1 MNKKLFITAIL
12 LGLLT
17 FAYACRDRTSG
28 KDFTIGLVGKFS
40 TLDPVGAATISAN
53 DERLRTLMFNSLV
66 RKNDQFD
73 YEGELADISDSDD
86 GSTVIFK
93 LKDNVK
99 FHDGKP
105 LTSADVKYTFDKL
118 FESNGAKGSAFFD
131 LEGKEKKP
139 HILGIETPDEKTV
152 NVKLA
157 RPSLKS
163 QLLANLVPIAI
174 VQNGSEVGTQA
185 SNTKPPIG
193 TGPYKFIAFDPV
205 QNILQVEAFEDY
217 WEGAPNIKK
226 ITVKALADPNA
237 MQAEL
242 KSQVIDLAPGASDI
256 APDALKGLE
265 QDPNLD
271 VLQFDG
277 SNVQYLGFNTD
288 VEPTKNIKVRQ
299 AVAYAV
305 NREKIISD
313 LLFNQAKIAHSILP
327 PESWAYNAGTKYDY
341 DPEKAKQLL
350 DEAGFKDKNG
360 DGTREMPKITFKIS
374 QGASSQYATLIQS
387 QLAEVGIPVQ
397 LESLEFATML
407 DQVKNGQ
414 FQLNTGRWVGGNQDP
429 LFLRNLFA
437 SSQIPTSDRSGFNR
451 GRYNN
456 PQVDELLNNAFN
468 ETDREK
474 AKDYYFKAQE
484 IISNEV
490 PMFPLW
496 YSANM
501 VVANKRVKNIKVNAS
516 GDWGFV
522 RNLTLE
528 ENK

>member
-1 MNKKLFITAIL
+1 MNKKLFISAIL
-12 LGLLT
+12 FSLVT
-17 FAYACRDRTSG
+17 ISFACRDRTSG

-73 YEGELADISDSDD
+73 YEGELADISDSAD
-86 GSTVIFK
+86 GSTITFK
-93 LKDNVK
+93 LKDNIK

-139 HILGIETPDEKTV
+139 HILAIETPDEKTV
-152 NVKLA
+152 SIKLA
-157 RPSLKS
+157 RPSLKN

-185 SNTKPPIG
+185 SNIKPPMG
-193 TGPYKFIAFDPV
+193 TGAYKFVSFDPV
-205 QNILQVEAFEDY
+205 QNILNVEAFEDY
-217 WEGAPNIKK
+217 WEGAPKIKK
-226 ITVKALADPNA
+226 LTVKALADPNA

-242 KSQVIDLAPGASDI
+242 KSQIVDLAPGASDI

-265 QDPNLD
+265 QDPNLS
-271 VLQFDG
+271 VMQFDG
-277 SNVQYLGFNTD
+277 SNVQYLGFNCEID
-288 VEPTKNIKVRQ
+288 PTKNVKVRQ
-299 AVAYAV
+299 AISYAV

-327 PESWAYNAGTKYDY
+327 PESWAYNAGTQYDY
-341 DPEKAKQLL
+341 NPDKAKQLL
-350 DEAGFKDKNG
+350 DEAGFKDTNG
-360 DGTREMPKITFKIS
+360 DGTRDMPKITFKIS

-387 QLAEVGIPVQ
+387 QLTEIGIPVQ

-407 DQVKNGQ
+407 DQVKKGQ
-414 FQLNTGRWVGGNQDP
+414 YQMNTGRWVGGNQDP

-437 SSQIPTSDRSGFNR
+437 SSEIPTNERTGFNR
-451 GRYNN
+451 SRYGN
-456 PQVDELLNNAFN
+456 PQVDELLNSAFN
-468 ETDREK
+468 ETDRAR
-474 AKDYYFKAQE
+474 AKEYYVKAQQ
-484 IISNEV
+484 IISDEV
-490 PMFPLW
+490 PMLPLW

-501 VVANKRVKNIKVNAS
+501 VVANKRVKNIKINAS
-516 GDWGFV
+516 GDWEFV
-522 RNLTLE
+522 KNLTVE
-528 ENK
+528 

>member
-1 MNKKLFITAIL
+1 LNKKVFITTIL

-73 YEGELADISDSDD
+73 YEGELADISQNED
-86 GSTVIFK
+86 GSTIIFK
-93 LKDNVK
+93 LKDGVK
-99 FHDGKP
+99 FHDGKT
-105 LTSADVKYTFDKL
+105 LTSADAKYTFDKL

-131 LEGKEKKP
+131 TVDGAKKP

-152 NVKLA
+152 NIKLA

-174 VQNGSEVGTQA
+174 IQNGSEVGTQA
-185 SNTKPPIG
+185 SNIKPPIG
-193 TGPYKFIAFDPV
+193 TGAYKFISFDPV
-205 QNILQVEAFEDY
+205 QNILMVEAFEEY

-226 ITVKALADPNA
+226 ITVKALADANA
-237 MQAEL
+237 VQAEL
-242 KSQVIDLAPGASDI
+242 KSQIIDIAPGASDI
-256 APDALKGLE
+256 APDALKSLE
-265 QDPNLD
+265 QDPNLS

-277 SNVQYLGFNTD
+277 SNIQYLGFNTD
-288 VEPTKNIKVRQ
+288 VEPTKEVKVRQ

-327 PESWAYNAGTKYDY
+327 PESWAYNAGTKYNY
-341 DPEKAKQLL
+341 DPAKAKQLL
-350 DEAGFKDKNG
+350 DEAGFKDNNG

-387 QLAEVGIPVQ
+387 QLAEIGIPVQ

-414 FQLNTGRWVGGNQDP
+414 FQMNTGRWVGGNQDP

-437 SSQIPTSDRSGFNR
+437 SSEIPIEGRSGFNR
-451 GRYNN
+451 GRYSN

-474 AKDYYFKAQE
+474 AKEYYFKAQE
-484 IISNEV
+484 IVSNEV
-490 PMFPLW
+490 PMLPLW

-501 VVANKRVKNIKVNAS
+501 VVANKRVKDIKVNAS

-522 RNLTLE
+522 KNLTVSD
-528 ENK
+528 NK